1 LAAVSAHNDTD
12 RTQSIDPKESDMATT
27 SSKRTSDKASAP
39 TGGSSTTSGDYS
51 GAVRELL
58 VYASRVQLATLT
70 SLSKF
75 VVGWAQAADR
85 YAQAISDELL
95 GPAPGETTSRELV
108 GRLAV
113 VSSRHL
119 RELTDLPTDA
129 VSHFNSELARR
140 SQQQQRMVRR
150 AA

>member
-1 LAAVSAHNDTD
+1 
-12 RTQSIDPKESDMATT
+12 MATT
-27 SSKRTSDKASAP
+27 SSKRTSGKASAP
-39 TGGSSTTSGDYS
+39 TGGSSPANSGNSD
-51 GAVRELL
+51 AVRAL
-58 VYASRVQLATLT
+58 VIHASCVQLAALT

-75 VVGWAQAADR
+75 VAGWAQAADR
-85 YAQAISDELL
+85 YVQAISDELL
-95 GPAPGETTSRELV
+95 GSGDDETESRELF

-140 SQQQQRMVRR
+140 PQQRQRLVRR